1 MVQKRGT
8 LEESSTTKKPEDF
21 GMVLLFLFASFE
33 SVQNTF
39 KDYSKT
45 IQIDWNN
52 SYICLMKTILLYMI
66 SLMPLLSMG
75 QEIER
80 KALGYS
86 INGVEVVRRYWPSA
100 VARKPSEVS
109 GIVLYSDSVGPCRQ
123 TMCLLIRFYEETA
136 SDGSVYVEFV
146 YEDGEKER
154 VPMLRDKRSVYC
166 FIERSRS
173 AYDKSLCSI
182 YVGGIGEIVVGPE
195 SVRGFARAV
204 AIR

>member
-1 MVQKRGT
+1 
-8 LEESSTTKKPEDF
+8 
-21 GMVLLFLFASFE
+21 
-33 SVQNTF
+33 
-39 KDYSKT
+39 
-45 IQIDWNN
+45 
-52 SYICLMKTILLYMI
+52 MI

-75 QEIER
+75 QIER

-100 VARKPSEVS
+100 VSRMPSEVS

-136 SDGSVYVEFV
+136 SDGSLYVEFV
-146 YEDGEKER
+146 YEDGDRER

-166 FIERSRS
+166 FLERSRS
-173 AYDKSLCSI
+173 AYDKALCSI
-182 YVGGIGEIVVGPE
+182 YVGGIGEVVAGPE

-204 AIR
+204 GIR